1 MPGAGFAAKP
11 QPWPVAPD
19 GRTPCVLGVDV
30 GSTSTNLVL
39 VDLKGELL
47 DAQYLRT
54 RGDAKNAVREGL
66 ASLEARLGDSVR
78 VVHAATTGSGRTI
91 VGEFIGADV
100 VRDEITAQARAAVA
114 ADPHTDTVFEI
125 GGQDSKYISC
135 SAGNVVDFQMNKICA
150 AGTGSFVEEQAARLG
165 IPLDEYGPLALS
177 ATAPVDLGERCTV
190 FVETRHQRGARQG
203 RAAV

>member
-1 MPGAGFAAKP
+1 MPPWRPGVEQEALPRLAPLPDEGYVAGAGFAAKP

-66 ASLEARLGDSVR
+66 G
-78 VVHAATTGSGRTI
+78 
-91 VGEFIGADV
+91 
-100 VRDEITAQARAAVA
+100 VA
-114 ADPHTDTVFEI
+114 
-125 GGQDSKYISC
+125 
-135 SAGNVVDFQMNKICA
+135 
-150 AGTGSFVEEQAARLG
+150 
-165 IPLDEYGPLALS
+165 
-177 ATAPVDLGERCTV
+177 
-190 FVETRHQRGARQG
+190 
-203 RAAV
+203 